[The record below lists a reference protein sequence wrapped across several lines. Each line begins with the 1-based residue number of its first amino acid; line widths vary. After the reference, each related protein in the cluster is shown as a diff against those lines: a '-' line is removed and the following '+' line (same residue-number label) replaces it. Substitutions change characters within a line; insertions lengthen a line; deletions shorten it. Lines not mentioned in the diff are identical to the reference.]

1 MLEQQRKGRKICLK
15 MLLLVHHPTDS
26 HIGSLFVA
34 GETFASYFVRE
45 RRDFELRN
53 THARERPH
61 THTHTQTHTHMHQ
74 WWRLL
79 VRKLVFY
86 PICANVSGWSGAGKR
101 YREMLLQSHSDNR
114 TSQLVLMMLFIWSK
128 SLIKCYLPKKEEHN
142 MTKR

>member
-53 THARERPH
+53 THERARP
-61 THTHTQTHTHMHQ
+61 HTHTQTHTHTCINDEDC
-74 WWRLL
+74 WWE
-79 VRKLVFY
+79 KLVFY

-114 TSQLVLMMLFIWSK
+114 TSQLVLMMLSIWSK
-128 SLIKCYLPKKEEHN
+128 RLIKCYLPKKEEHN